1 VVQTSDDV
9 FRSLFSLRICERASI
24 ESETGKLWVLI
35 GDKKREIPIEHIDE
49 MESRGWVLM
58 AFDARGIHRKTWHFD
73 TRLEA
78 TVARRRL
85 LKSEGGLA

>member
-1 VVQTSDDV
+1 MVQTSDDV

-49 MESRGWVLM
+49 MEQRGWVQM
-58 AFDARGIHRKTWHFD
+58 VGVDEVKITDKGIYWLNKWGKKIVKQKVK
-73 TRLEA
+73 A
-78 TVARRRL
+78 
-85 LKSEGGLA
+85 